1 MQPFD
6 SASSAPMKRLSL
18 LFLLLTFTLVSCQ
31 SPLGIGKGSVYGD
44 RPGPRDFKTIVI
56 DAGHGGKDPG
66 ARARGLTEKTLALDI
81 ANRVRSEL
89 SPRFKAVMIRG
100 NDHFVDLDDRVRIAN
115 RYPDAVLV
123 SIHLNHGSRSRSGP
137 ETYYWRSD
145 SYSLASRL
153 QQQMSRVT
161 SARSSAGLVR
171 RRLRLTRN
179 PVIPSV
185 LIECGYLTSS
195 RDAAQ
200 LNSSA
205 HRQRLA
211 QAIAK
216 AIRDQSALGD
226 SGMGRLPPP
235 IYAPPS
241 RAGDARG

>member
-1 MQPFD
+1 M
-6 SASSAPMKRLSL
+6 MRLNAL
-18 LFLLLTFTLVSCQ
+18 ALIILALGLVACQ
-31 SPLGIGKGSVYGD
+31 SPTGTKKGSVYGD
-44 RPGPRDFKTIVI
+44 RPGPRGFNTVII

-66 ARARGLTEKTLALDI
+66 ARARGLVEKTLSLDI
-81 ANRVRSEL
+81 AQRVRAEL
-89 SPRFKAVMIRG
+89 SPRFKVVMIR
-100 NDHFVDLDDRVRIAN
+100 NHDHFVDLDDRVRMAN
-115 RYPDAVLV
+115 RYPDAILV

-137 ETYYWRSD
+137 ETYYWRTD

-179 PVIPSV
+179 PIIPCV
-185 LIECGYLTSS
+185 LVECGYLTSQ

-200 LNSSA
+200 FATAS
-205 HRQRLA
+205 HRQRMA
-211 QAIAK
+211 EAIAK
-216 AIRDQSALGD
+216 AIRDQAAQGD
-226 SGMGRLPPP
+226 TGMGRLPPP

>member
-1 MQPFD
+1 MNHL
-6 SASSAPMKRLSL
+6 AITAT
-18 LFLLLTFTLVSCQ
+18 LTLALTLVACQ
-31 SPLGIGKGSVYGD
+31 SPSTAKKGSVYGD
-44 RPGPRDFKTIVI
+44 RPGPRGFTTVVI

-66 ARARGLTEKTLALDI
+66 ARARGLIEKNLALDL
-81 ANRVRSEL
+81 AQRVRAEL
-89 SPRFKAVMIRG
+89 SPRFKVIMVRSH
-100 NDHFVDLDDRVRIAN
+100 DHFIDLDDRVRIAN
-115 RYPDAVLV
+115 RYPNAILV
-123 SIHLNHGSRSRSGP
+123 SIHFNHGSRSRSGP
-137 ETYYWRSD
+137 ETYYWRTD

-153 QQQMSRVT
+153 QQQMSRVS

-179 PVIPSV
+179 PIIPSV
-185 LIECGYLTSS
+185 LIECGYLTSA

-200 LNSSA
+200 FSSPA
-205 HRQRLA
+205 QRQLMA

-216 AIRDQSALGD
+216 AIRDQATHGD